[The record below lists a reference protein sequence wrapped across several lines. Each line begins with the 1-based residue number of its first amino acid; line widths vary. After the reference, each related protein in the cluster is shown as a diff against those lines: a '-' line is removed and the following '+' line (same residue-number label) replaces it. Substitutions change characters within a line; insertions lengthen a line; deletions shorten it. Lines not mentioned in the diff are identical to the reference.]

1 MKKLYVLAL
10 SLLTVPALADNSRG
24 FYLGLGGSRIE
35 ILQDGLNE
43 TSPIKA
49 AEILAGYKYNN
60 ALGLEIRYGSGQ
72 TKAERDAK
80 NTAAKGVLTHDV
92 ESYSSIYYRP
102 ELVNDE
108 AKLYALLG
116 YTQIDVST
124 VVGAAAPVSV
134 SESGVSYG
142 IGISFVMADQ
152 FNLSFEYKNICEELS
167 NKPTVYSILVD
178 YRF

>member
-10 SLLTVPALADNSRG
+10 SLLAIPTMADNSRG

-35 ILQDGLNE
+35 ILQDGLDD

-49 AEILAGYKYNN
+49 AEILAGYKYND

-72 TKAERDAK
+72 TKAER
-80 NTAAKGVLTHDV
+80 NPTNLAAKGILTHDV

-124 VVGAAAPVSV
+124 VVGAAAPVAV
-134 SESGVSYG
+134 SKSGVSYG
-142 IGISFVMADQ
+142 IGVSFVMSEK
-152 FNLSFEYKNICEELS
+152 FNLSIEYKNICEKLS